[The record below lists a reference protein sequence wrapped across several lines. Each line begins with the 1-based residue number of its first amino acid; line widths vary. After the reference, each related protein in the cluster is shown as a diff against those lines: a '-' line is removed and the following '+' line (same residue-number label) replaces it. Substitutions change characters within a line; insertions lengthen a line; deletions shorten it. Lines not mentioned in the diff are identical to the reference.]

1 MGRRI
6 GKGVGTHRYAW
17 GKGWGGLKKSP
28 RCFRKTSRAFT
39 FLQAARKEIFFA
51 AVKGLF
57 LRTQNEDV
65 SVGQGL
71 VGRVEVDDQVF
82 ALAAA
87 LEDQRGKVFQG
98 GLETAALEGGVPEFT
113 EGLEGHVFL
122 FMTVDGV
129 LPKVGRLHDF
139 VEADLADA
147 VHLS

>member
-1 MGRRI
+1 M
-6 GKGVGTHRYAW
+6 
-17 GKGWGGLKKSP
+17 
-28 RCFRKTSRAFT
+28 
-39 FLQAARKEIFFA
+39 RKEIFFA

-129 LPKVGRLHDF
+129 LPKVGRFHDF